1 MYLNSYNSNI
11 GLEGHYP
18 PSEINETEED
28 KCYMLSHVESKK
40 YNKLVNMT
48 KKQKT
53 HRHKAYTSSQHA
65 EQS

>member
-11 GLEGHYP
+11 GLGGHYP
-18 PSEINETEED
+18 PSEINETEKD

-40 YNKLVNMT
+40 YNKLGNMT
-48 KKQKT
+48 KKQQT
-53 HRHKAYTSSQHA
+53 HGHKEHTSSQNA